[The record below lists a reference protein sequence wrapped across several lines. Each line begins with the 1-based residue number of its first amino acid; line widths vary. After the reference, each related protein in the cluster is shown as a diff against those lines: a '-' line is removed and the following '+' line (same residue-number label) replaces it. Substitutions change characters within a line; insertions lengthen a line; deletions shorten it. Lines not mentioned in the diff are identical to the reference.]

1 MTLSTIKRILCLG
14 NLINV
19 SHYNGR
25 QVEYLRR
32 VIDNSTRVKY
42 FTPMEQVIYVVKCL
56 SEGQDK
62 AQIIGAFEDDEQL
75 VSIWIQLAKELAWLE
90 SQN

>member
-1 MTLSTIKRILCLG
+1 
-14 NLINV
+14 
-19 SHYNGR
+19 
-25 QVEYLRR
+25 
-32 VIDNSTRVKY
+32 
-42 FTPMEQVIYVVKCL
+42 MEQVIYVVKCL

-90 SQN
+90 SQNQPYGYVADSNKWVVSDKGMSWLKTTNYLAS